1 VTSDALQADGAGNWR
16 ELLLAVYVPSF
27 FTACAQ
33 NAILIALPLYALDLE
48 AGPAVAAAML
58 GLRGIG
64 TLVSDVPAGMAVSRF
79 GDKSVMLAGLTMLG
93 VMAFGSSAIGSAW
106 LLGGLAIVFG
116 AGIGTWLL
124 GRISYIADHVGL
136 ERRGRVIAVMAGL
149 QRAGALAGPFAAGVT
164 ADAWG
169 WPVVFLGAGVLVLVA
184 VVFIVV
190 FASSVRPTFHEDPI
204 SHGVGMLVH
213 ILKEHAK
220 IFRVA
225 GSAVV
230 TLQLMR
236 AGRQVLIPL
245 WGAAIGLDASD
256 IGLIFSLSFGVDMMM
271 FYPAG
276 LILDHLGRKYA
287 AVPCMLLLA
296 TSLALMPGAAD
307 FQGLLLV
314 ALLAGLGNGFGT
326 GIVMTLGS
334 DLSPLEGRGEFLGV
348 WRLVGDIGT
357 ASGPFII
364 GALAEGLTLAS
375 ACVITAAVGLAGS
388 LVMILRVRETRRP
401 HAPT

>member
-1 VTSDALQADGAGNWR
+1 M
-16 ELLLAVYVPSF
+16 PSF
-27 FTACAQ
+27 FTAVAQ
-33 NAILIALPLYALDLE
+33 NAVLIALPLYALDLE
-48 AGPAVAAAML
+48 SGPAVAAAML
-58 GLRGIG
+58 GLRGVG
-64 TLVSDVPAGMAVSRF
+64 TMLSDVPAGMAVSRF
-79 GDKSVMLAGLTMLG
+79 GDKSVMLAGLVMLAL
-93 VMAFGSSAIGSAW
+93 MTFGASQTQFAW
-106 LLGGLAIVFG
+106 VLGALAVVFG

-124 GRISYIADHVGL
+124 GRISYIADHVGV
-136 ERRGRVIAVMAGL
+136 ERRGRVIAIMAGL
-149 QRAGALAGPFAAGVT
+149 QRAGALVGPFAAGVT
-164 ADAWG
+164 AKAFG
-169 WPVVFLGAGVLVLVA
+169 WATVFAAAGVLILA
-184 VVFIVV
+184 AAVFILL
-190 FASSVRPTFHEDPI
+190 FASAVRPTRSEQTT
-204 SHGVGMLVH
+204 SHGVGMLLR
-213 ILKEHAK
+213 ILREHAD

-225 GSAVV
+225 GSAVI

-245 WGAAIGLDASD
+245 WGAAIGLDSAA

-271 FYPAG
+271 FYPTG

-296 TSLALMPGAAD
+296 ASLALMPSASD

-334 DLSPLEGRGEFLGV
+334 DLSPMEGRGEFLGV

-364 GALAEGLTLAS
+364 GALAEAITLAS
-375 ACVITAAVGLAGS
+375 ACVITSAVGALGA
-388 LVMILRVRETRRP
+388 LIMIFRVRETRVRETP
-401 HAPT
+401 E